1 LKILQLIAKIK
12 LKEKFRNKRN
22 VLADHE
28 AAYVCLK
35 AAAVFSDRIT
45 RWAVTAANIAGIR
58 RQNGGS
64 GRPGSNIDKPPMG
77 SKSGVLRVADT
88 ECGKRNRK
96 SKKLKK

>member
-1 LKILQLIAKIK
+1 M
-12 LKEKFRNKRN
+12 RP
-22 VLADHE
+22 H
-28 AAYVCLK
+28 
-35 AAAVFSDRIT
+35 
-45 RWAVTAANIAGIR
+45 
-58 RQNGGS
+58 NGGS